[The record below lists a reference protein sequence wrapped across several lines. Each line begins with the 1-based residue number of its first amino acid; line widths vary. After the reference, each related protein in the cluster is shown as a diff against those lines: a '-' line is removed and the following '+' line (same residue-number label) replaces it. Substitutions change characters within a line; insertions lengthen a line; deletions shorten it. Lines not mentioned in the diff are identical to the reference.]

1 MKRSVAIDE
10 KVREKTRVFSLP
22 ELNEVGLEL
31 KPQSESHVERKVEQ
45 RGLQEVRIR
54 LAQRAFG
61 ILVLQANRLRVEDV
75 EKVGNEAELH
85 PLVNVIRIIGVKIE
99 PDIRWGSS
107 FRATTSNRHFTSVA
121 IDGMGQQFADWHAG
135 LKMHRWSNSE
145 TTKFLA
151 ERTEFVLSEL
161 IAGEDI
167 NYMPAISIEWSNL
180 ELISKQVEVTGSE
193 IEQRADTRI
202 GLTVVISKMPFVVST
217 QARNAP
223 VRKQLPI
230 VREALVYFYLQ
241 SSVNV
246 DRVDKSIWNTVRPGV
261 ARGLAILSVGFVT
274 HGSQ

>member
-1 MKRSVAIDE
+1 MAQ
-10 KVREKTRVFSLP
+10 
-22 ELNEVGLEL
+22 GALE
-31 KPQSESHVERKVEQ
+31 
-45 RGLQEVRIR
+45 
-54 LAQRAFG
+54 
-61 ILVLQANRLRVEDV
+61 ILVPQANRLRVEDV
-75 EKVGNEAELH
+75 EEVGDEAELH
-85 PLVNVIRIIGVKIE
+85 PLVDVIRIIGVKIE
-99 PDIRWGSS
+99 PDIGWGSS
-107 FRATTSNRHFTSVA
+107 FRSTTSNRHFTSVA

-167 NYMPAISIEWSNL
+167 NYMPAIGIEWSNL
-180 ELISKQVEVTGSE
+180 ELVSKQVEVTGSE

-261 ARGLAILSVGFVT
+261 ARRLAILAFGFVT
-274 HGSQ
+274 HGSQQRAGMWIVYLSHEIGIASGRSVYDIAR